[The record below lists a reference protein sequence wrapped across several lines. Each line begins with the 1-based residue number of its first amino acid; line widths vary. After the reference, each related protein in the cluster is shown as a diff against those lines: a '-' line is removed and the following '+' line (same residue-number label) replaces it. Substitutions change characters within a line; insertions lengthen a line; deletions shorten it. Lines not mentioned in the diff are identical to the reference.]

1 MSLYQITLFMH
12 KQKKQRDAVL
22 ALEDGSVFKGFSFG
36 AKSTIEGEAVFNTGM
51 TGYQET
57 LTDPSYFGQ
66 IVTMTAP
73 QIGNYGVN
81 EEDEESDGPKVAG
94 FVIRELSPVVSNW
107 RASGTL
113 DEYLKTHGI
122 PGITGVDTRAITKRI
137 RIHGALKACISTE
150 NITDKEALQRAQNSK
165 GLVGQDFVKE
175 VTCKKSYTWDSTG
188 EKSQPFTV
196 VGTNLPSTFENDC
209 KHRLVAFDY
218 GAKCAI
224 YKNLRRYGFE
234 VIVLPANATATE
246 AESHNPDAIF
256 LSNGPGDPSALDYAH
271 KTIQALIPHYPVF
284 GICLGHQVL
293 THAIGAQTYKLKF
306 GHRGGN
312 QPVKN
317 VETGKVAITSQ
328 NHGFA
333 SDKDKLE
340 EMGAIVTEYN
350 LNDQTVSGM
359 RLKDLPVFSV
369 QYHPEASPGPNDA
382 NHLFK
387 AFHQLVTEHKKTKA

>member
-1 MSLYQITLFMH
+1 MH

-150 NITDKEALQRAQNSK
+150 NITDEEALQRAQNSK
-165 GLVGQDFVKE
+165 GLVGQDFVK
-175 VTCKKSYTWDSTG
+175 
-188 EKSQPFTV
+188 
-196 VGTNLPSTFENDC
+196 
-209 KHRLVAFDY
+209 
-218 GAKCAI
+218 
-224 YKNLRRYGFE
+224 
-234 VIVLPANATATE
+234 
-246 AESHNPDAIF
+246 
-256 LSNGPGDPSALDYAH
+256 
-271 KTIQALIPHYPVF
+271 
-284 GICLGHQVL
+284 
-293 THAIGAQTYKLKF
+293 
-306 GHRGGN
+306 
-312 QPVKN
+312 
-317 VETGKVAITSQ
+317 
-328 NHGFA
+328 
-333 SDKDKLE
+333 
-340 EMGAIVTEYN
+340 
-350 LNDQTVSGM
+350 
-359 RLKDLPVFSV
+359 
-369 QYHPEASPGPNDA
+369 
-382 NHLFK
+382 
-387 AFHQLVTEHKKTKA
+387 